1 VTFQTHD
8 DIRDVEFRIYVNAGS
23 GITLHSIAIRQQ
35 QFDGPPSCGPPRRDG
50 GTAGRQ
56 SALAPV

>member
-35 QFDGPPSCGPPRRDG
+35 
-50 GTAGRQ
+50 
-56 SALAPV
+56 